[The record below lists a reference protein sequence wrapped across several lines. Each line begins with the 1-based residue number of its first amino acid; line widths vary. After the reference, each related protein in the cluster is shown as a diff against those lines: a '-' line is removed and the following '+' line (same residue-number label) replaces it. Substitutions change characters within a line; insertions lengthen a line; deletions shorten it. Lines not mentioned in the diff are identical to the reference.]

1 MYFKSK
7 IENIWSRLHHTMRP
21 QYLQAKQTQIVV
33 ICVLNFILFN
43 VQSCFHIFSLIMF
56 SFYFSRRVQ
65 VALVGTL
72 QIHQWNT
79 ISCIKKG
86 ATEYNLFLL
95 QVLPAQLGYVYILLC
110 YNFVV
115 CGLIR
120 RPFGIIWKW
129 ILLGACN

>member
-43 VQSCFHIFSLIMF
+43 VQSCFHIFPLIMF

-72 QIHQWNT
+72 QIHQ
-79 ISCIKKG
+79 
-86 ATEYNLFLL
+86 
-95 QVLPAQLGYVYILLC
+95 
-110 YNFVV
+110 
-115 CGLIR
+115 
-120 RPFGIIWKW
+120 
-129 ILLGACN
+129 